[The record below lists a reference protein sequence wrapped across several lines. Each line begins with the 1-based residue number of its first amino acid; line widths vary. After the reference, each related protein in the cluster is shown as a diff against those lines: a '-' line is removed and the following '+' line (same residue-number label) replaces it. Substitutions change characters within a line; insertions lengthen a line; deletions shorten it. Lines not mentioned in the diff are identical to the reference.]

1 MYVLIDMEWVTNN
14 DGEHWPT
21 QLAAMRVNENWEAA
35 DTFTSLIRPRDR
47 SFWLWDHMAFTGWDR
62 ADFQNARDAFSALS
76 DFWRWLMPDDILCW
90 WHREANDLFNII
102 TKDI

>member
-35 DTFTSLIRPRDR
+35 DTFT
-47 SFWLWDHMAFTGWDR
+47 
-62 ADFQNARDAFSALS
+62 
-76 DFWRWLMPDDILCW
+76 
-90 WHREANDLFNII
+90 
-102 TKDI
+102 